1 MINIGQINS
10 LEVVKFAEF
19 GVFWMQENTALP
31 CCLSVSCQKVLK
43 LGSLLTFSCILTLK
57 TNSLPRL
64 KRQSRKSASG
74 A

>member
-43 LGSLLTFSCILTLK
+43 LGSY
-57 TNSLPRL
+57 
-64 KRQSRKSASG
+64 
-74 A
+74 